1 MFNNNFIID
10 IIIIIVYFKDKNIFI
25 MLKIRMMSIYK
36 IIPFCGI
43 NSLYNIPLIIITYHI
58 S

>member
-1 MFNNNFIID
+1 VLNNNFIIG
-10 IIIIIVYFKDKNIFI
+10 IIIAVYFRNKNIFI
-25 MLKIRMMSIYK
+25 MLNIRMMSIYK